1 MTENR
6 FHIIDVFAE
15 QRYTGN
21 QLAVVEE
28 AGSLSTD
35 QMQLI
40 AREFGYSETTFIE
53 SSDKTDGGYDVRIF
67 TPKEEIPFAGHPTL
81 GTTAVIREHI
91 ALNTPEE
98 ITLNLAVGP
107 ISVTTTTAG
116 EAEILWMKQN
126 PPEFQDEFDP
136 DTVAEVLG
144 IEHEVVDEDFPVQS
158 VSTGLPTVIFP
169 LETRD
174 VLEQISVDRAAY
186 DKFVAGQEAKI
197 ILAFCPEPRDRA
209 NDFAVRVFAPY
220 YGVPEDP
227 ATGSSNGCFAG
238 YLTEHEYV
246 DDTPI
251 DVRVEQGYEIKRPSL
266 LHLRA
271 DRSADDM
278 IVRVGGRAIS
288 VAVGRLL
295 EE

>member
-1 MTENR
+1 MTGNQ

-15 QRYTGN
+15 QRYAGN

-28 AGSLSTD
+28 AGSFSTE
-35 QMQLI
+35 QMQQI

-53 SSDKTDGGYDVRIF
+53 SSGPTDGGYDVRIF
-67 TPKEEIPFAGHPTL
+67 TPEEEIPFAGHPTL
-81 GTTAVIREHI
+81 GTAAVIREHI
-91 ALNTPEE
+91 ARNTPEE
-98 ITLNLAVGP
+98 IKLNLAVGP
-107 ISVTTTTAG
+107 ISVTTTTVG
-116 EAEILWMKQN
+116 EVEILWMKQH

-136 DTVAEVLG
+136 ETVAEVLG
-144 IEHEVVDEDFPVQS
+144 IEREVVDDGFPVQS

-174 VLEQISVDRAAY
+174 MLEQISVDRAAY

-197 ILAFCPEPRDRA
+197 ILAFCPDPRDRA

-238 YLTEHEYV
+238 YLAEHEYV
-246 DDTPI
+246 DDTPL
-251 DVRVEQGYEIKRPSL
+251 DVRVEQGYEIERPSL
-266 LHLRA
+266 LLLRA

-278 IVRVGGRAIS
+278 NVRVGGRAIS